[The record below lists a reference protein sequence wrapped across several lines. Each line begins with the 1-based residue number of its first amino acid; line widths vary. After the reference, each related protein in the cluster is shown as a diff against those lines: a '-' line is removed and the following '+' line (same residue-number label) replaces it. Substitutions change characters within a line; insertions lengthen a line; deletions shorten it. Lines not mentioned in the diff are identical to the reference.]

1 MIRIQKSYLCVQ
13 KNWSEFFSHFLT
25 SIVFDLCVTRHLEM
39 TQMVLFVQQNVM
51 LEMMLVELIADSVR
65 HINHLQITSAL
76 NCLKRAEKC
85 LAALASLRS
94 NVFDIAATFTP
105 GSISASS
112 VQSKAASST
121 AARTLSAVFWGS
133 SSKPKNNILTLG
145 FCE

>member
-1 MIRIQKSYLCVQ
+1 
-13 KNWSEFFSHFLT
+13 
-25 SIVFDLCVTRHLEM
+25 
-39 TQMVLFVQQNVM
+39 M
-51 LEMMLVELIADSVR
+51 LKMMLVELIADSVR

-105 GSISASS
+105 GSISAFS
-112 VQSKAASST
+112 VQST
-121 AARTLSAVFWGS
+121 LARTLSAMFWGS
-133 SSKPKNNILTLG
+133 SSKPKNVILTLG